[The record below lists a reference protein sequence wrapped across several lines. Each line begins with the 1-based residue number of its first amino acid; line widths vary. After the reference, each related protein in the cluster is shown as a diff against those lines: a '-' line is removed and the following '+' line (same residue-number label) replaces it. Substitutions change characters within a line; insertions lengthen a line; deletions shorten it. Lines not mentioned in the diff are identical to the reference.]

1 MKKYIKALEGISYG
15 DWELLKIAIDR
26 AFTEKKKDALKHVK
40 IEDSADVE
48 RAMLSMLGGTAK
60 KLLQD

>member
-26 AFTEKKKDALKHVK
+26 SFTEKKKDALKHVK

-48 RAMLSMLGGTAK
+48 RAMLSMFGGTAK

>member
-15 DWELLKIAIDR
+15 DWELLKLAIDR
-26 AFTEKKKDALKHVK
+26 TFTEKQKNVLKHVK
-40 IEDSADVE
+40 IEDSADIE
-48 RAMLSMLGGTAK
+48 KTLFSMFGETAK

>member
-15 DWELLKIAIDR
+15 DWELLKLAIDR

-40 IEDSADVE
+40 IEDSTDIE
-48 RAMLSMLGGTAK
+48 QTLISMFGGTAK